1 MRKYAL
7 NYLYLSKNHAGGK
20 DQVGLNLLKGFY
32 ENNYSKE
39 MLVICYDYS
48 VKAILKNA
56 PDIQIVSIKMPK
68 LIVSNE
74 FSRLAMLTYYN
85 TFVLPKI
92 IKKYDIKCIF
102 HLSINNGL
110 RKMKAK
116 TIVLPHDIKQII
128 CQKHKYLKI
137 PLYKY
142 FLYKIL
148 YFLDF
153 NHADKIIAISKC
165 DKDDIYECYP
175 QFSHKVMQIY
185 NPIKVNNIT
194 ELKPMISDKYIIAVN
209 LQFAHKNIITL
220 IQAYQ
225 KIYQELDFK
234 LVLVGNL
241 PKRVQFLKKYVNE
254 NHLEEYVLFTGF
266 VSDRELYSWLKF
278 AGLYINPTLFEGF
291 GMTAIEAML
300 LEVPVLVSKIPTN
313 KETTL
318 GLGNYYYPPD
328 NIEELAQA
336 IKKTLA
342 NLPDKKSLSKI
353 KSKIQ
358 NEYSY
363 KVISEKYFCLFKD
376 TLNEA

>member
-48 VKAILKNA
+48 VKTILKNA

-68 LIVSNE
+68 LIVGNE
-74 FSRLAMLTYYN
+74 FSRLAMLTYHN
-85 TFVLPKI
+85 TFVLSKI

-142 FLYKIL
+142 LLYKIL

-241 PKRVQFLKKYVNE
+241 PKRVQFLKNYVNE
-254 NHLEEYVLFTGF
+254 NNLEEYVLFTGF
-266 VSDRELYSWLKF
+266 VSDRELYSWIKF
-278 AGLYINPTLFEGF
+278 ASLYINPTLFEGF

-318 GLGNYYYPPD
+318 GLCNYYYPPD

-342 NLPDKKSLSKI
+342 NLPDKISLSKI
-353 KSKIQ
+353 KSRIQ

-376 TLNEA
+376 TLK